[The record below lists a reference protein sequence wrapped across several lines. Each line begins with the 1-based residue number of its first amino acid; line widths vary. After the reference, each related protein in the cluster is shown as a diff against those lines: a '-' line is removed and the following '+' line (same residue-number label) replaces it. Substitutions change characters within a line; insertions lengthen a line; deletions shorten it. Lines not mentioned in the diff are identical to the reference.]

1 MGQVLPPYCNRCL
14 EKMPTENSADYD
26 DFLQTPWHFYAS
38 CEALA
43 SLRQEMFGEAYYKP
57 LHEIDR
63 KQVLE
68 FARRGD
74 LNILPADNSEV
85 LNIDLERSVSSD
97 NEIL

>member
-1 MGQVLPPYCNRCL
+1 METV
-14 EKMPTENSADYD
+14 PTVNSADYD

-43 SLRQEMFGEAYYKP
+43 ALRQEMFGEAYYKP

-68 FARRGD
+68 FARRGG
-74 LNILPADNSEV
+74 LEILPVDNSEV
-85 LNIDLERSVSSD
+85 QNIDLERSVNDDS
-97 NEIL
+97 EIL